1 MTKLSPLNARDVINY
16 ARPDSY
22 STGRPRAATR
32 SGTIRSLKE
41 GRQLPNHPGT
51 DIHKGTLKAIIDQS
65 GLSTDEY
72 MSL

>member
-22 STGRPRAATR
+22 STGRQRAATR

-41 GRQLPNHPGT
+41 GDSFPTTRERTYTREP
-51 DIHKGTLKAIIDQS
+51 LKQ
-65 GLSTDEY
+65 
-72 MSL
+72 